1 MLESLFMISSSEAKA
16 YADSYYS
23 NFDTIIKIEL
33 EVRRLSASGE
43 YCYNFYSP
51 EIVKAYGTNTLTQ
64 DMQRILFELKK
75 ARYEIKFDFENQYVV
90 IMWG

>member
-1 MLESLFMISSSEAKA
+1 MISSGEAKA

-23 NFDTIIKIEL
+23 NLDTIIKIEL
-33 EVRRLSASGE
+33 EIRRLSASGE
-43 YCYNFYSP
+43 YCYNFHSP

-75 ARYEIKFDFENQYVV
+75 AKYEINFDFQNQNVV

>member
-1 MLESLFMISSSEAKA
+1 MISAPECKA

-23 NFDTIIKIEL
+23 NLDTIIKIEL
-33 EVRRLSASGE
+33 EIRRLSASGE

-75 ARYEIKFDFENQYVV
+75 AKYEIKFDFQNQNVV
-90 IMWG
+90 IIWG

>member
-1 MLESLFMISSSEAKA
+1 MISSGEAKA

-23 NFDTIIKIEL
+23 NFDAIIKIEL

-43 YCYNFYSP
+43 YCYNFHSP
-51 EIVKAYGTNTLTQ
+51 EIVNAYGTNTLTQ